1 MTVMMTVKMILMP
14 VKMIVITVMVKMAQ
28 YVETSLLLKDTPV
41 LDSNSGITF
50 GGTFLYYSLKL

>member
-14 VKMIVITVMVKMAQ
+14 VKMIVITVMVKMAHAH
-28 YVETSLLLKDTPV
+28 VETSLLFKDTPV

-50 GGTFLYYSLKL
+50 GGTFLLKL